1 MVQRVGFIGLG
12 VMGSG
17 MAKNVA
23 EAGFEL
29 VVHDTNPAAVRALEE
44 HGARAVALPREVAE
58 ASEVVVTVLPATPQ
72 VEQVYLGPDGIA
84 EGLHPGSIT
93 IDCST
98 ISPVTVRRVAA
109 AVAARGAH
117 HLDAGMTA
125 CHQPPRRPEPVD
137 AGVSK
142 IVGQAQ
148 AGTMK
153 LVVGGDREAFERAR
167 PVLDAVSQ
175 EQVYCGA
182 SGAGMVVKLGNN
194 MLIAS
199 LLPLY
204 FEVFVWAKKNG
215 VEPDVLLEA
224 FKGGAS
230 NSTVLRGDVEQWA
243 LRRRFEPG
251 IFPIDYVHKDLSE
264 GEHAA
269 MATNTPLL
277 MVGVAKQ
284 LYEIAR
290 ARGLGGYYEPTVL
303 KVLEELAGGV
313 EVALDGYGS
322 RAAPTGPTEPS

>member
-1 MVQRVGFIGLG
+1 MIQRVGFIGLG
-12 VMGSG
+12 VMGGG
-17 MAKNVA
+17 MAKNIA
-23 EAGFEL
+23 EAGFDL
-29 VVHDTNPAAVRALEE
+29 IVHDANPAAVRALED
-44 HGARAVALPREVAE
+44 HGARSAAVPREVAE
-58 ASEVVVTVLPATPQ
+58 TSDVIVTVLPATPQ
-72 VEQVYLGPDGIA
+72 VEQVYLGPGGIA
-84 EGLHPGSIT
+84 EGLRPGSVT

-109 AVAARGAH
+109 AIEARRSH

-125 CHQPPRRPEPVD
+125 CHQPPRRPEPVGT
-137 AGVSK
+137 GVSK

-153 LVVGGDREAFERAR
+153 LVVGGDREAFERAET
-167 PVLDAVSQ
+167 VLAAMSQ
-175 EQVYCGA
+175 EQVYCGS
-182 SGAGMVVKLGNN
+182 SGSGMVVKLGNN

-204 FEVFVWAKKNG
+204 FEVFVWAKRNG
-215 VEPDVLLEA
+215 VEPDILLEA

-251 IFPIDYVHKDLSE
+251 IFPIDYVHKDLTE

-284 LYEIAR
+284 MYEIAR

-303 KVLEELAGGV
+303 KVIEELAGGV
-313 EVALDGYGS
+313 EVALEGYGS
-322 RAAPTGPTEPS
+322 RAASDDPE

>member
-1 MVQRVGFIGLG
+1 MIRQVGFIGLG
-12 VMGSG
+12 VMGGG
-17 MAKNVA
+17 MAKNLA

-29 VVHDTNPAAVRALEE
+29 SVHDANPAAVRALEE
-44 HGARAVALPREVAE
+44 HGAASAASPRQVAE
-58 ASEVVVTVLPATPQ
+58 ASDVLVTVLPATPQ
-72 VEQVYLGPDGIA
+72 VEQVYLGPSGIA
-84 EGLHPGSIT
+84 EGIRPGTIT

-109 AVAARGAH
+109 ALAARGAH

-137 AGVSK
+137 TGVSK

-153 LVVGGDREAFERAR
+153 LVVGGERDQFERAR
-167 PVLDAVSQ
+167 PVLDAMSQ

-182 SGAGMVVKLGNN
+182 SGSGMVVKLGNN

-243 LRRRFEPG
+243 LRRRFDPG
-251 IFPIDYVHKDLSE
+251 IFPIDYVHKDLTE

-269 MATNTPLL
+269 MATQTPLL

-290 ARGLGGYYEPTVL
+290 AKGLGGYYEPTVL

-322 RAAPTGPTEPS
+322 RAAPTEE

>member
-1 MVQRVGFIGLG
+1 MIRRVGFIGLG

-29 VVHDTNPAAVRALEE
+29 AVHDATPAAVHPLEE
-44 HGARAVALPREVAE
+44 YGARAAASPREVAE
-58 ASEVVVTVLPATPQ
+58 AADVVVTVLPATPQ
-72 VEQVYLGPDGIA
+72 VEQVYLGPGGIA
-84 EGLHPGSIT
+84 ESLRPGSIT

-109 AVAARGAH
+109 ALAARGAH

-125 CHQPPRRPEPVD
+125 CHQPPRRPEPPAE

-153 LVVGGDREAFERAR
+153 LVVGGEREAFERAH
-167 PVLDAVSQ
+167 PILDAISQ

-194 MLIAS
+194 MLIAA

-204 FEVFVWAKKNG
+204 FEVFVWAKKQG

-251 IFPIDYVHKDLSE
+251 IFPIDYVHKDLTE

-290 ARGLGGYYEPTVL
+290 AKGLGGYYEPTVL

-322 RAAPTGPTEPS
+322 RAGPPEA

>member
-1 MVQRVGFIGLG
+1 MVRQVGFIGLG

-17 MAKNVA
+17 MAKNAA

-29 VVHDTNPAAVRALEE
+29 TVFDTSEVAVRSLQE
-44 HGARAVALPREVAE
+44 HGAQAVATPAEVAAAAE
-58 ASEVVVTVLPATPQ
+58 IVVTVLPATPQ
-72 VEQVYLGPDGIA
+72 VEQVYLGLGGIV
-84 EGLHPGSIT
+84 EGLRQGSIT

-98 ISPVTVRRVAA
+98 ISPVTVRKVAA
-109 AVAARGAH
+109 AVAAAGSQ

-125 CHQPPRRPEPVD
+125 CNQPPRRPEP
-137 AGVSK
+137 ANTGVSK

-153 LVVGGDREAFERAR
+153 LVVGGDRAAFERAH
-167 PVLDAVSQ
+167 PVLDAMSQ
-175 EQVYCGA
+175 EQVYCGPTG
-182 SGAGMVVKLGNN
+182 SGMVVKLGNN

-204 FEVFVWAKKNG
+204 FEVFIWAKKNG

-230 NSTVLRGDVEQWA
+230 NSNVLRGDVEQWA
-243 LRRRFEPG
+243 LRRRFDPG
-251 IFPIDYVHKDLSE
+251 IFPIDYVHKDLTE

-277 MVGVAKQ
+277 MVGLAKQ

-303 KVLEELAGGV
+303 KVMEEMAGDVELAL
-313 EVALDGYGS
+313 EGYGS
-322 RAAPTGPTEPS
+322 RAGTPDA

>member
-1 MVQRVGFIGLG
+1 MIRQVGFIGLG

-17 MAKNVA
+17 MAKNLA

-29 VVHDTNPAAVRALEE
+29 AVHDANPAAVRALEE
-44 HGARAVALPREVAE
+44 YGARAATTPRQAAE
-58 ASEVVVTVLPATPQ
+58 TADVVVTVLPATPQ
-72 VEQVYLGPDGIA
+72 VEQVYLGPGGIA
-84 EGLHPGSIT
+84 EGIRPGTIT

-109 AVAARGAH
+109 ALAEKGAH
-117 HLDAGMTA
+117 HFDAGMTA

-137 AGVSK
+137 SGVSK

-153 LVVGGDREAFERAR
+153 LVVGGERDQFERAH
-167 PVLDAVSQ
+167 PVLDAMSQ

-199 LLPLY
+199 LLPLN

-215 VEPDVLLEA
+215 VEPDVLLDA

-243 LRRRFEPG
+243 LKRRFEPG
-251 IFPIDYVHKDLSE
+251 IFPIDYVHKDLTE

-290 ARGLGGYYEPTVL
+290 AKGLGGYYEPTVL

-313 EVALDGYGS
+313 EVALEGYGS
-322 RAAPTGPTEPS
+322 RAAPDEG

>member
-1 MVQRVGFIGLG
+1 MLPLRQV
-12 VMGSG
+12 
-17 MAKNVA
+17 
-23 EAGFEL
+23 
-29 VVHDTNPAAVRALEE
+29 AAV
-44 HGARAVALPREVAE
+44 
-58 ASEVVVTVLPATPQ
+58 
-72 VEQVYLGPDGIA
+72 
-84 EGLHPGSIT
+84 
-93 IDCST
+93 
-98 ISPVTVRRVAA
+98 
-109 AVAARGAH
+109 VAARGAH

-125 CHQPPRRPEPVD
+125 CHQPPRRPEPVE
-137 AGVSK
+137 AGLSK

-153 LVVGGDREAFERAR
+153 LVVGGEREAFERAQA
-167 PVLDAVSQ
+167 VLDAVSQ

-215 VEPDVLLEA
+215 VEADVLLEA

-230 NSTVLRGDVEQWA
+230 NSAVLRGDVEQWA

-251 IFPIDYVHKDLSE
+251 IFPIDYVHKDLAE

-269 MATNTPLL
+269 MATHTPLL

-290 ARGLGGYYEPTVL
+290 AKGLGGYYEPTVL

-313 EVALDGYGS
+313 EVALEGYGS
-322 RAAPTGPTEPS
+322 RAAPTEVPESS

>member
-1 MVQRVGFIGLG
+1 
-12 VMGSG
+12 
-17 MAKNVA
+17 
-23 EAGFEL
+23 
-29 VVHDTNPAAVRALEE
+29 
-44 HGARAVALPREVAE
+44 
-58 ASEVVVTVLPATPQ
+58 
-72 VEQVYLGPDGIA
+72 
-84 EGLHPGSIT
+84 
-93 IDCST
+93 
-98 ISPVTVRRVAA
+98 
-109 AVAARGAH
+109 
-117 HLDAGMTA
+117 MTA

-148 AGTMK
+148 AGAMK
-153 LVVGGDREAFERAR
+153 LVVGGEREAFERAHA
-167 PVLDAVSQ
+167 VLDAVSQ

-182 SGAGMVVKLGNN
+182 SGAGLVVKLGNN

-230 NSTVLRGDVEQWA
+230 DSRVLRGDVEQWA

-251 IFPIDYVHKDLSE
+251 IFPIDYVHKDLAE

-303 KVLEELAGGV
+303 QVLEELAGGV
-313 EVALDGYGS
+313 EVALEGYGS
-322 RAAPTGPTEPS
+322 RAAPDGPTKPS

>member
-1 MVQRVGFIGLG
+1 MVRQVGFIGLG

-17 MAKNVA
+17 MAKNAA

-29 VVHDTNPAAVRALEE
+29 TVHDANPAAVRALEE
-44 HGARAVALPREVAE
+44 YGARAAASPSEVAA
-58 ASEVVVTVLPATPQ
+58 ASEIVVTVLPATPQ
-72 VEQVYLGPDGIA
+72 VEQVYLGPGGIVDG
-84 EGLHPGSIT
+84 LRPGSIT
-93 IDCST
+93 IDSST

-109 AVAARGAH
+109 AVAAAGSQ

-125 CHQPPRRPEPVD
+125 CNQPPRRPEPVNT
-137 AGVSK
+137 GVSK

-153 LVVGGDREAFERAR
+153 LVIGGDRAAFERAH
-167 PVLDAVSQ
+167 PVLDAMCQ
-175 EQVYCGA
+175 EQVYCGS
-182 SGAGMVVKLGNN
+182 SGSGMVVKLGNN

-204 FEVFVWAKKNG
+204 FEVFIWAKKQG
-215 VEPDVLLEA
+215 VEADVLLEA
-224 FKGGAS
+224 LKGGAS
-230 NSTVLRGDVEQWA
+230 NSNVLRGDVEQWA
-243 LRRRFEPG
+243 LRRRFDPG
-251 IFPIDYVHKDLSE
+251 IFPIDYVHKDLAE

-269 MATNTPLL
+269 MATNTPLM
-277 MVGVAKQ
+277 MVSVAKQ

-303 KVLEELAGGV
+303 KVMEELAGGV

-322 RAAPTGPTEPS
+322 RAGTPEV

>member
-1 MVQRVGFIGLG
+1 MIEQVGFIGLG

-17 MAKNVA
+17 MAKNLA
-23 EAGFEL
+23 EAGCEL
-29 VVHDTNPAAVRALEE
+29 TVHDANPAAVRALEE
-44 HGARAVALPREVAE
+44 YGARAAAAPRAVAE
-58 ASEVVVTVLPATPQ
+58 AAEVIVTVLPATPQ
-72 VEQVYLGPDGIA
+72 VEQVYLGPGGIA
-84 EGLHPGSIT
+84 EGIRPGTIT

-98 ISPVTVRRVAA
+98 ISPVTVRKVAA
-109 AVAARGAH
+109 ALAEKGAH

-148 AGTMK
+148 AGTMR
-153 LVVGGDREAFERAR
+153 LVVGGEREAFERAR
-167 PVLDAVSQ
+167 PVLDAMSQ

-182 SGAGMVVKLGNN
+182 SGAGMVVKVGNN

-204 FEVFVWAKKNG
+204 FEVFIWAKKNG
-215 VEPDVLLEA
+215 VEPDILLEA
-224 FKGGAS
+224 FKSGAS

-251 IFPIDYVHKDLSE
+251 IFPIDYVHKDLTE
-264 GEHAA
+264 AEHAA

-277 MVGVAKQ
+277 MVGLAKQ

-290 ARGLGGYYEPTVL
+290 AKGLGGYYEPTVL

-313 EVALDGYGS
+313 EVALEGYGS
-322 RAAPTGPTEPS
+322 RAAPTES

>member
-1 MVQRVGFIGLG
+1 MIRRVGFIGLG

-17 MAKNVA
+17 MAKNAA

-29 VVHDTNPAAVRALEE
+29 TVHDASPAAVRALEE
-44 HGARAVALPREVAE
+44 YGARAAASPGEVA
-58 ASEVVVTVLPATPQ
+58 AAAEVVVTVLPATPQ
-72 VEQVYLGPDGIA
+72 VEQVYLGPNGIA
-84 EGLHPGSIT
+84 ASLQPGSIT

-98 ISPVTVRRVAA
+98 ISPVTVRKVAA
-109 AVAARGAH
+109 AIAAAGSQ

-125 CHQPPRRPEPVD
+125 CNQPPRRPEPVD
-137 AGVSK
+137 TGVSK

-153 LVVGGDREAFERAR
+153 LVVGGERATFERAH
-167 PVLDAVSQ
+167 PVLDAMSQ
-175 EQVYCGA
+175 EQVYCGP
-182 SGAGMVVKLGNN
+182 SGSGMVVKLGNN

-204 FEVFVWAKKNG
+204 FEVFIWAKKNG
-215 VEPDVLLEA
+215 VEADVLLEA

-230 NSTVLRGDVEQWA
+230 NSNVLRGDVEQWA
-243 LRRRFEPG
+243 LRRRFDPG
-251 IFPIDYVHKDLSE
+251 IFPIDYVHKDLTE

-269 MATNTPLL
+269 MATHTPLL

-290 ARGLGGYYEPTVL
+290 AKGLGGYYEPTVL
-303 KVLEELAGGV
+303 KIMEELAGGV
-313 EVALDGYGS
+313 EVALEGYGS
-322 RAAPTGPTEPS
+322 RAAEPEA

>member
-1 MVQRVGFIGLG
+1 MIRQVGFIGLG
-12 VMGSG
+12 VMGGG
-17 MAKNVA
+17 MAKNLA

-29 VVHDTNPAAVRALEE
+29 AVHDANPAAVRALEE
-44 HGARAVALPREVAE
+44 YGARAAATPRQAAE
-58 ASEVVVTVLPATPQ
+58 TADVVVTVLPATPQ
-72 VEQVYLGPDGIA
+72 VEQVYLGPGGIA
-84 EGLHPGSIT
+84 EGIRPGTIT

-109 AVAARGAH
+109 ALAEKGAH

-153 LVVGGDREAFERAR
+153 LVVGGERDQFERAH
-167 PVLDAVSQ
+167 PVLDAMSQ

-251 IFPIDYVHKDLSE
+251 IFPIDYVHKDLTE

-290 ARGLGGYYEPTVL
+290 AKGLGGYYEPTVL

-313 EVALDGYGS
+313 EVALEGYGS
-322 RAAPTGPTEPS
+322 RAAPDEG